1 MAQRMNARE
10 LEPLVRRLSA
20 FSFTRAGGPGGQN
33 VNKVSSRVTARL
45 PLASLPGLSG
55 EERARL
61 AARLGK
67 RVNAEGVLL
76 LNVQDTRDQ
85 ARNRALA
92 VRRLADLLYAAL
104 REPRRRRTT
113 RPTAGSREQ
122 RLASK
127 RRRSQAKRRRSDRPE
142 PE

>member
-1 MAQRMNARE
+1 MNARE

-45 PLASLPGLSG
+45 ALASLPGLSG

-61 AARLGK
+61 TARLGK

-85 ARNRALA
+85 ARNREIA

>member
-1 MAQRMNARE
+1 MSARE
-10 LEPLVRRLSA
+10 LESLVRRLA
-20 FSFTRAGGPGGQN
+20 EFSFTRAGGPGGQN

-92 VRRLADLLYAAL
+92 VRRLAGLLYAAL
-104 REPRRRRTT
+104 REPRRRRAT